1 MADRSEGADL
11 MHYQT
16 MMAQATNWQHRV
28 QFELDTEYFIKADVD
43 EVALVFRREGSL
55 ASFVH
60 WAKNEAGMEHFNSV
74 QEDVMVQTYGHACSC
89 FTFDQANSL
98 AEKLGSYERIV
109 YGLNSE
115 DPPDDPKRSADEAKK
130 NHAAGIFGWRLD
142 NDSSRRSGYYFP
154 TFADAVEMWNLMH

>member
-1 MADRSEGADL
+1 VAFADRV
-11 MHYQT
+11 
-16 MMAQATNWQHRV
+16 R
-28 QFELDTEYFIKADVD
+28 
-43 EVALVFRREGSL
+43 ALVQAYDLNGFIDFKSKTIEEQDMLTLAQEIRRSLNKIPSTRPMIMTIAPDQPEGL
-55 ASFVH
+55 ERDVLEQFTY
-60 WAKNEAGMEHFNSV
+60 
-74 QEDVMVQTYGHACSC
+74 VMVQTYGHACSC
-89 FTFDQANSL
+89 FTYDNADCL
-98 AEKLGSYERIV
+98 AKQLGSYERIV